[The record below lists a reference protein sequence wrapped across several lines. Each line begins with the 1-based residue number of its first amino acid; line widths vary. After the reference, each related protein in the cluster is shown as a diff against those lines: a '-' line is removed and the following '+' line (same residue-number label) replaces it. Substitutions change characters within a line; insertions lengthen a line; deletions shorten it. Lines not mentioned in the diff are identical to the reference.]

1 MPFSFIA
8 CNLSYCGHYG
18 IGLEFQSYH
27 SFHLSGEHE
36 FGACYAIT
44 AEDSPS
50 FILDWLGC
58 LNNAHPDVFP
68 CYPSRYEQRK
78 QPALLPF
85 AAESRFMQMADP
97 AGMGLLG
104 LATKRLL

>member
-50 FILDWLGC
+50 FILDWMGC
-58 LNNAHPDVFP
+58 LNNAHWDIFP
-68 CYPSRYEQRK
+68 YVT
-78 QPALLPF
+78 L
-85 AAESRFMQMADP
+85 
-97 AGMGLLG
+97 AGMNKETTR
-104 LATKRLL
+104 LAAVRC